1 MKISSRARHAVRLM
15 LEVAR
20 LSDGKTPV
28 QLSEVAKITGL
39 SRRFLEQL
47 AIALKSHSLLRGVCG
62 RHGGYLLFRPSEE
75 ITIGNV
81 LSAVAGPIQLSV
93 CADDPTICM
102 SSEFCSS
109 RMVWALLQKRINQ
122 VLSDYTIAD
131 LLDSKWIRQIH
142 FELESSSP
150 PPETIED
157 IPARP

>member
-47 AIALKSHSLLRGVCG
+47 AIALKSSSLLQGVCG
-62 RHGGYLLFRPSEE
+62 RHGGYLLARKSED
-75 ITIGNV
+75 ISVGDV
-81 LSAVAGPIQLSV
+81 LGAVIGPIQLSV
-93 CADDPTICM
+93 CADDPAICM

-109 RMVWALLQKRINQ
+109 RMIWALLQMRINE
-122 VLSDYTIAD
+122 VLREYTLAD
-131 LLDSKWIRQIH
+131 LLDNKWIRQIH
-142 FELESSSP
+142 EELEGM
-150 PPETIED
+150 ETCQS
-157 IPARP
+157 RL